1 MSFQLSSSSDG
12 SGAFCDA
19 VSARVEPGEE
29 LEDEPGFIEL
39 CKRASSSWKD
49 TLRLVVNPETPLD
62 EHANRNGYLLLTKS
76 RFDSP
81 ELIAKNEERKRL
93 LGDRDVWKHEGEGEL
108 VNPEVCKQLEPNL
121 TDLAVAAAFFS
132 RRVVV
137 AAPDVF

>member
-1 MSFQLSSSSDG
+1 MERHVAIS
-12 SGAFCDA
+12 
-19 VSARVEPGEE
+19 RREPQT
-29 LEDEPGFIEL
+29 F
-39 CKRASSSWKD
+39 
-49 TLRLVVNPETPLD
+49 LD

-121 TDLAVAAAFFS
+121 TDLAVANGGIFFKDAWS
-132 RRVVV
+132 LL
-137 AAPDVF
+137 